1 MFPNTLSFRSIYI
14 ALIKKKGGGEARWN
28 IVTEN
33 FHFSFDRVI
42 TRFVENV
49 IFFQDDRPGWPGSS
63 RRSRIGRKRG
73 KTSLLSTETTLI
85 GRIAVIGIGRA
96 TRNEFAVWDS
106 PALAGSMKP
115 LKIWSSGLL
124 AALFNSAA
132 FTGENGTLVRRLSAG
147 QNVIPWPS
155 NSRSQKLPGMTSG
168 HSEVDSGMKL
178 KKKKKKKRADKK
190 NEIKRKSE
198 KRDQF
203 HS

>member
-14 ALIKKKGGGEARWN
+14 ALIKKRVGGGEARWN

-178 KKKKKKKRADKK
+178 KKKKKKRADKK